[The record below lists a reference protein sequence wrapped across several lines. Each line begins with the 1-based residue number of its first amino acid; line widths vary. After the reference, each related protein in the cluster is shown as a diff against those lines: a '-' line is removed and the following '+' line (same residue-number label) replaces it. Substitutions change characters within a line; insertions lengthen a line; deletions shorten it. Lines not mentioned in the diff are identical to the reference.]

1 MLCIV
6 KLILFDLL
14 IRMYEKFG
22 RNNVIYNVVVNL
34 FYMSA
39 YLYIKNGYFFLVSGA
54 FMVHLKFYLTLSR
67 VILRC

>member
-1 MLCIV
+1 
-6 KLILFDLL
+6 
-14 IRMYEKFG
+14 MYEKFG